1 MVVHDIY
8 PVIDINYA
16 AAAEKIVSLFS
27 LSSCPLRNGWH
38 VLITFLKY
46 WTSRYDRDRREEFAT
61 GRPTQVRITRI
72 LWGRARILFIQGGT
86 LFLVGVSLSIVEG
99 L

>member
-16 AAAEKIVSLFS
+16 AAAEKKVSLFS

-46 WTSRYDRDRREEFAT
+46 WTSRYDRDRRE
-61 GRPTQVRITRI
+61 
-72 LWGRARILFIQGGT
+72 
-86 LFLVGVSLSIVEG
+86 
-99 L
+99 

>member
-38 VLITFLKY
+38 VLITFFKY
-46 WTSRYDRDRREEFAT
+46 WTSRYDRDRREEFAA
-61 GRPTQVRITRI
+61 GLPTR
-72 LWGRARILFIQGGT
+72 LKC
-86 LFLVGVSLSIVEG
+86 E
-99 L
+99 